1 MDVDSSTSSPRS
13 SILPQILFFLSLS
26 YAIIHLIRTYKRLD
40 YIPGPFWARLTNLP
54 RVSWVNTGHAHT
66 IHASLHEKYGDVVR
80 FGPNMVSLQ
89 DPAWINTVYPSRT
102 GVKKSEFYRTLAPYT
117 PSGALPAVFSS
128 RDEDVHKRL
137 RGPIA
142 PLYSMSKVLPLEGFI
157 DRTLDVMTGELDRRF
172 VGAQGQGQGGGK
184 CDLAAWLQF
193 FAFDVMGTLTFS
205 KRYGFLERGEDVKG
219 MLETIW
225 GFLKGAAPFTQ
236 IPWVDEIWNKN
247 ALVTKLK
254 GATGFSILGIVGKFV
269 AQRQEESRAGKVHE
283 TVDRD
288 MLSTFMEIQKKNGL
302 PPWFVTAW
310 TFSNITAGS
319 DSTAVVMK
327 TVFYNLLSY
336 PSTLAKL
343 RMELL
348 SAANALPNGFS
359 KPYPSW
365 KDVCGLPYLDACVL
379 EALRLHPPFCLPFE
393 RIVPRGGMMLGDNYF
408 PEGTVVGMSPWVVN
422 RHKPTFGKDAD
433 IWNPGRWMVDRT
445 LKNKRE
451 AAVLTFGAGRR
462 VCLGRH
468 IAMLELKKIVPALV
482 LRYDF
487 ELVDPKQL
495 QVENYWFF
503 RQHGMDVRVKKR
515 V

>member
-1 MDVDSSTSSPRS
+1 MEDSTSTPTP
-13 SILPQILFFLSLS
+13 SILAHILLFLALS
-26 YAIIHLIRTYKRLD
+26 YAAIHTVLTYRRLHS
-40 YIPGPFWARLTNLP
+40 IPGPFWARLTNLP
-54 RVSWVNTGHAHT
+54 RVSWVHTGHAHT
-66 IHASLHEKYGDVVR
+66 IHSTLHARYGDIVR
-80 FGPNMVSLQ
+80 FGPNMVSLA
-89 DPAWINTVYPSRT
+89 DPAWIPTVYPART

-142 PLYSMSKVLPLEGFI
+142 PLYAMSRVLALEGFV
-157 DRTLDVMTGELDRRF
+157 DRTLDVLVREIDGRF
-172 VGAQGQGQGGGK
+172 VRGQGT
-184 CDLAAWLQF
+184 CDLADWLQF

-205 KRYGFLERGEDVKG
+205 KRYGFLERGEDVGG

-225 GFLKGAAPFTQ
+225 GFLRGAALFTQ

-247 ALVTKLK
+247 ALVTRLK

-269 AQRQEESRAGKVHE
+269 AQRREESKAGRLEAVDG
-283 TVDRD
+283 DRD
-288 MLSTFMEIQKKNGL
+288 MLSTFMEIQRKNEL

-319 DSTAVVMK
+319 DSTAVVMR
-327 TVFYNLLSY
+327 TVFYNLLSH
-336 PSTLAKL
+336 PDSVSKL
-343 RMELL
+343 RTELL
-348 SAANALPNGFS
+348 NAAKSKTHGFAR
-359 KPYPSW
+359 PYPSW
-365 KDVCGLPYLDACVL
+365 KDVCDLPYLDACVL

-393 RIVPRGGMMLGDNYF
+393 RIVPKGGMMLGENYL

-422 RHKPTFGKDAD
+422 RHKPTFGDDAEV
-433 IWNPGRWMVDRT
+433 WNPERWMVDRA
-445 LKNKRE
+445 LKARRE